1 LITQYEK
8 LTPWQ
13 RLGKLFGAGL
23 KTVGMVGGTVA
34 AARGGL
40 VAAGAAGRGIRTI
53 IQGGEAL
60 GAARRGVAEAA
71 PRFRPRDTLPLG
83 STTDELAT
91 TGPRFIPRDR
101 REMLYMQEGF
111 LRRPPPWRSLPRDPD
126 PKVRIDHFDRQT
138 RPYYQQYNRP
148 WDAVGNRLEVPP
160 GMTMQQVRQE
170 TLDAINSIRSGR
182 PPGAYVHE
190 QREAFLHFYNGRESG
205 VVQRVYI
212 NADTNYSPR
221 LMERVVREVVDSAE
235 FPGVVGAKIALPN
248 PAGTL
253 SRADSIVIYTNGEK
267 ASERVL
273 QRLQQYQRENPD
285 MFLDSTPRMTQWR
298 SPGVATGAEP
308 SAAGVDQ
315 WRRAVAEH
323 TGIPAEA
330 VAGQR
335 TSFGSIRADAMYLA
349 QEDLAALRART
360 GMINEQ
366 RDSWY
371 LQQRTDHWFRR
382 FGIDPEHPHRNLP
395 N

>member
-1 LITQYEK
+1 
-8 LTPWQ
+8 
-13 RLGKLFGAGL
+13 
-23 KTVGMVGGTVA
+23 MVGGTVA

-160 GMTMQQVRQE
+160 GMTMQQV
-170 TLDAINSIRSGR
+170 
-182 PPGAYVHE
+182 
-190 QREAFLHFYNGRESG
+190 
-205 VVQRVYI
+205 
-212 NADTNYSPR
+212 R